1 MDKDVRV
8 SRTLQDIVMRLD
20 RMHADINRLAQQK
33 IPDRFV
39 PLNEATRHLYCGR
52 DWLVAQIKG
61 GVLRSGIDYMDR
73 TSASSTRKRYLI
85 NPVSALRWLNG
96 SAPVGVR
103 QVSEGKKNS
112 NSPLGAD
119 DPLVGT

>member
-1 MDKDVRV
+1 MDKDGRF
-8 SRTLQDIVMRLD
+8 SRALQDIVLRLD

-39 PLNEATRHLYCGR
+39 PLKEATRHLHCGR

-103 QVSEGKKNS
+103 QVSEAKKKS
-112 NSPLGAD
+112 DFPLAAD
-119 DPLVGT
+119 DSLIST

>member
-1 MDKDVRV
+1 MASIRDLALKVDRIHSDV
-8 SRTLQDIVMRLD
+8 S
-20 RMHADINRLAQQK
+20 RLAQQK

-39 PLNEATRHLYCGR
+39 PLSEATGYLHCGR

-73 TSASSTRKRYLI
+73 TAASSSRKRYLI

-96 SAPVGVR
+96 SSPVGVR
-103 QVSEGKKNS
+103 QVSAASKKLA
-112 NSPLGAD
+112 SPLAFD
-119 DPLVGT
+119 DPLVSA